1 MRIDS
6 DRFNLLINIAN
17 LWKSVGRLFF
27 WLSMLSFPVNKRSIL
42 SILWL
47 KNIKIIKIGEDRLI
61 DSFSVVFSPS
71 SLAWTNKQGFVTDV
85 KLKKHLQ
92 ILICFND
99 IDLWICMSLR
109 GTQGYSLGTNNRKH
123 YRKSNNVTWFMCQ
136 FLSRCLALFNKV
148 KHGTCMGQDCR
159 KWLSLSC
166 NSALFNLQFVC
177 TIIMLIQ

>member
-71 SLAWTNKQGFVTDV
+71 SLAWTNEQQLVTDV
-85 KLKKHLQ
+85 KLNKDLHNTLVAL
-92 ILICFND
+92 LISIYEFVCHYG
-99 IDLWICMSLR
+99 ILR
-109 GTQGYSLGTNNRKH
+109 GTAWAQIDRRYNRKSTVIMQH
-123 YRKSNNVTWFMCQ
+123 DSCIN
-136 FLSRCLALFNKV
+136 SRQDAMLFS
-148 KHGTCMGQDCR
+148 T
-159 KWLSLSC
+159 
-166 NSALFNLQFVC
+166 NLWQ
-177 TIIMLIQ
+177 